1 MRKVLCILVM
11 MSFVNTQSRF
21 NYKGQSR
28 IKIEMKRRI
37 KELDLHGV
45 PHSEV
50 EMFLENF
57 FFVGNIAQ
65 GTVITGNSKEMK
77 DIVLSWLD
85 QNDFYYY
92 VPTGNLGRI
101 EVQDNLL

>member
-1 MRKVLCILVM
+1 
-11 MSFVNTQSRF
+11 
-21 NYKGQSR
+21 
-28 IKIEMKRRI
+28 MKRRI

-77 DIVLSWLD
+77 QIVLDWLEEH
-85 QNDFYYY
+85 DFHFY
-92 VPTGNLGRI
+92 VPADNTGRI
-101 EVQDNLL
+101 EVQDNFF

>member
-1 MRKVLCILVM
+1 MGRKV
-11 MSFVNTQSRF
+11 
-21 NYKGQSR
+21 
-28 IKIEMKRRI
+28 

-57 FFVGNIAQ
+57 FFVENVIQ

-77 DIVLSWLD
+77 NIVLDWLD
-85 QNDFYYY
+85 QNDYHYY
-92 VPTGNLGRI
+92 VPTGNLGRV
-101 EVQDNLL
+101 EVQDKIF